1 MQSSLTVF
9 ISQLKIIRRELN
21 QVVTIWVSIFR
32 YFSGTQ
38 SMFNRVLSIIVIAVA
53 CAGPALADP
62 TLVRLATT
70 TSTQNSG
77 LTDYL
82 LPLFTEETS
91 IRVHT
96 IAVGTGKALRLGREG
111 DVDVVLV
118 HARPSELAFVEGGF
132 GVKRYDV
139 MYNDFVI
146 IGPESDPA
154 KVASS
159 SSVKEVLS
167 RIHQAKVQFV
177 SRGDDSGTHKREL
190 SLWQSS
196 GAMPDGSWYLEVGQ
210 GMGRTLQIASELD
223 AYTMADRGTWLAY
236 KNKVS
241 VKLLYEGDPPLFNPY
256 GIIAV
261 NPQLHPHTNAS
272 GADQLIQWM
281 ISPAVQQL
289 IADFTIEGEQLF
301 VPSASAN
308 N

>member
-1 MQSSLTVF
+1 
-9 ISQLKIIRRELN
+9 
-21 QVVTIWVSIFR
+21 
-32 YFSGTQ
+32 
-38 SMFNRVLSIIVIAVA
+38 MFNRILSIILLTAA
-53 CAGPALADP
+53 CAGSTSALADA

-82 LPLFTEETS
+82 LPIFTEETS

-118 HARPSELAFVEGGF
+118 HAKPSEESFVEGGF

-146 IGPESDPA
+146 VGPQSDPA
-154 KVASS
+154 NVASS
-159 SSVKEVLS
+159 NSVKEVLS
-167 RIHQAKVQFV
+167 RIHQAKTQFV

-190 SLWQSS
+190 SLWQSA
-196 GAMPDGSWYLEVGQ
+196 GPMPTGSWYLEVGQ
-210 GMGRTLQIASELD
+210 GMGRTLQIASELN

-241 VKLLYEGDPPLFNPY
+241 LKLLYEGDPPLFNPY

-261 NPQLHPHTNAS
+261 NPKLHPDTNAS
-272 GADQLIQWM
+272 GADRLIQW
-281 ISPAVQQL
+281 IVSPRAQQL
-289 IADFTIEGEQLF
+289 IAAFTIEGEQLF
-301 VPSASAN
+301 VPSASDTN
-308 N
+308 